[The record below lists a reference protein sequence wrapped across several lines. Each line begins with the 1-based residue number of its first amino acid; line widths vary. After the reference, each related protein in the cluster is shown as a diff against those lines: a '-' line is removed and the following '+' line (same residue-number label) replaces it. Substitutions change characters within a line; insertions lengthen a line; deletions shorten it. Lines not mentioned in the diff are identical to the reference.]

1 VNTTDIPVTTWRKSS
16 RSNGQ
21 GACVEVATWR
31 KSSRSSGTGQN
42 CVEVA
47 TNLRG
52 LVAVRDSKNPQ
63 GPALVLTHHQWRTL
77 LTVARANAFDAR

>member
-1 VNTTDIPVTTWRKSS
+1 MPVHHPDLSL
-16 RSNGQ
+16 
-21 GACVEVATWR
+21 ATWR

-47 TNLRG
+47 TNLPG

-63 GPALVLTHHQWRTL
+63 GPALVLTRRQWRGL
-77 LTVARANAFDAR
+77 LAVARANALG